1 MISYDAI
8 DYSIHPIPWLG
19 GDLLGGG
26 GCRGWGGVPG
36 IGGIKRKAEKLE
48 FCVVEG
54 LKKCTN
60 LGCKWGVTL
69 VIGGGWGVGGGCH
82 ICLVWGLGSFWVFW
96 VILVILVILA
106 HYVINHVIN
115 HT

>member
-1 MISYDAI
+1 
-8 DYSIHPIPWLG
+8 LG

-69 VIGGGWGVGGGCH
+69 VIGGGGGEGGGV
-82 ICLVWGLGSFWVFW
+82 IYDGLRVWGHFEGFDGFGCFGLKVM
-96 VILVILVILA
+96 L
-106 HYVINHVIN
+106 
-115 HT
+115 

>member
-1 MISYDAI
+1 MQ
-8 DYSIHPIPWLG
+8 G
-19 GDLLGGG
+19 VG
-26 GCRGWGGVPG
+26 GGVPG

-69 VIGGGWGVGGGCH
+69 VIGGGWGGGGGCH
-82 ICLVWGLGSFWVFW
+82 ICLGSWFGSFWV
-96 VILVILVILA
+96 ILMVLVDLGQKSCI
-106 HYVINHVIN
+106 
-115 HT
+115 

>member
-69 VIGGGWGVGGGCH
+69 VIGGGWGGGGGCQYM
-82 ICLVWGLGSFWVFW
+82 VFQGFQGFW
-96 VILVILVILA
+96 VILRVLVVLG
-106 HYVINHVIN
+106 HFGHFG
-115 HT
+115 HLSS

>member
-1 MISYDAI
+1 MMKSTIV
-8 DYSIHPIPWLG
+8 SILSHGWGVTYLE
-19 GDLLGGG
+19 GGG
-26 GCRGWGGVPG
+26 AGGGGGVPG

-69 VIGGGWGVGGGCH
+69 VIGGGGGEGGGCH
-82 ICLVWGLGSFWVFW
+82 I
-96 VILVILVILA
+96 
-106 HYVINHVIN
+106 
-115 HT
+115 